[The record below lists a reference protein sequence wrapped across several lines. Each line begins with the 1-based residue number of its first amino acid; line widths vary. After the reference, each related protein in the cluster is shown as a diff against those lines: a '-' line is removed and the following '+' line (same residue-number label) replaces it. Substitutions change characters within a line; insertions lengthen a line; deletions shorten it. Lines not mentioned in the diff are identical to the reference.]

1 MAFLPV
7 DLVLLEQEFDPAS
20 QTFHRVAALCVHGVE
35 IELGRNLDAHF
46 LHRAVTGRV
55 EVFRGVQHGLGG
67 NAADVE
73 AGAAERLAAFGARR
87 LQAELGRTNCGDIA
101 TRAST
106 DDEDVVVV
114 FCHDSSLLTFV
125 ASQTWTGC
133 YTVQGVKTVRGERTQ
148 IAGADQIKRVGHGW
162 HHGTFASL

>member
-7 DLVLLEQEFDPAS
+7 DLVLLEQEFDSAS
-20 QTFHRVAALCVHGVE
+20 ETFHRV
-35 IELGRNLDAHF
+35 
-46 LHRAVTGRV
+46 
-55 EVFRGVQHGLGG
+55 
-67 NAADVE
+67 E
-73 AGAAERLAAFGARR
+73 AGATERLAAFGARR

-133 YTVQGVKTVRGERTQ
+133 YTVQGVK
-148 IAGADQIKRVGHGW
+148 IKRVGHGW